1 MNGSP
6 VLVIGCGNPAR
17 GDDGLAPAFV
27 ERLDRLCLPG
37 VETRN
42 QYQLCVEDAMDMS
55 DYGQVVYVDASLDAP
70 PPFEFA
76 PLPNDAVM
84 RLDTHSVSPGALTYL
99 ARTLFGATA
108 NVFVLAIRGYRFDPF
123 IETISEQAQGNLREA
138 ISFFANRY
146 QDQTSGGRTS

>member
-1 MNGSP
+1 
-6 VLVIGCGNPAR
+6 
-17 GDDGLAPAFV
+17 
-27 ERLDRLCLPG
+27 
-37 VETRN
+37 
-42 QYQLCVEDAMDMS
+42 MDMS